1 MIIQVRGD
9 GYFPFPKHWPED
21 QLMFIVLF
29 HTVLLVILI
38 FRFAYL
44 LITGR
49 QTKPLPILPWFH
61 LTTMGIIPIVAL
73 GAISGLHILQAN
85 YFHYVGYQ
93 MDTLILTLFLFLS
106 LIPLAIYWLYAF
118 IKKEFF
124 PHLFLLSVLLSSLLI
139 KGIPLQLFPI
149 TAKRSDMLPILK
161 EAAISLFYWENPYQY
176 YLLDNGVLTQN
187 VRLPGLIMAYLPAA
201 ITGID
206 LRFVTLLFEMAIFLI
221 LLFKIRSYW
230 KKANNS
236 WEIIWAIT
244 FFIFLPYWHYR
255 HELYETPFWF
265 LLLIT
270 LLALHRGH
278 IWGFTFAL
286 GEMIGT
292 HQWGWLFAPFLLISL
307 SRIKGRKPAVLS
319 CIGVIALGGVIL
331 AIGVR
336 SYYSEFYDHVFRYYN
351 RVIQKGDF
359 YPMSMYFTPY
369 FSKLN
374 LTGWL
379 RPVQVLLQI
388 PLLVLAYR
396 YGNRIEAIVGV
407 LALSLTIMLLFNPVA
422 WTYQYLLVV
431 FLLIMGLYFRNI
443 GQIIS
448 R

>member
-1 MIIQVRGD
+1 
-9 GYFPFPKHWPED
+9 
-21 QLMFIVLF
+21 
-29 HTVLLVILI
+29 
-38 FRFAYL
+38 
-44 LITGR
+44 
-49 QTKPLPILPWFH
+49 
-61 LTTMGIIPIVAL
+61 
-73 GAISGLHILQAN
+73 
-85 YFHYVGYQ
+85 
-93 MDTLILTLFLFLS
+93 
-106 LIPLAIYWLYAF
+106 
-118 IKKEFF
+118 
-124 PHLFLLSVLLSSLLI
+124 
-139 KGIPLQLFPI
+139 
-149 TAKRSDMLPILK
+149 
-161 EAAISLFYWENPYQY
+161 
-176 YLLDNGVLTQN
+176 
-187 VRLPGLIMAYLPAA
+187 MAYLPAA

-221 LLFKIRSYW
+221 LIFKIKSYW
-230 KKANNS
+230 KKTNNS
-236 WEIIWAIT
+236 WEIIWALT
-244 FFIFLPYWHYR
+244 FFIFLPYWHFR
-255 HELYETPFWF
+255 HDLYETPFWF

-278 IWGFTFAL
+278 LWGFTFAL
-286 GEMIGT
+286 GGMIGT

-307 SRIKGRKPAVLS
+307 FRRIKGRKLAVLS
-319 CIGVIALGGVIL
+319 CINAIAFGGVIL

-336 SYYSEFYDHVFRYYN
+336 SYYSEFYDLVFGYYN
-351 RVIQKGDF
+351 RMIQKGDF

-407 LALSLTIMLLFNPVA
+407 LAFSLTIMLLFNPVA